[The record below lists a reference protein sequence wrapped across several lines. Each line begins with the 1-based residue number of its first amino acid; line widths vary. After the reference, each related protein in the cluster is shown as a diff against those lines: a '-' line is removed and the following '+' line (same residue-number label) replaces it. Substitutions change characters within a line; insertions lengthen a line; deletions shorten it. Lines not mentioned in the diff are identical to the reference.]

1 MTNNVT
7 PPAKKAWKK
16 VNGLVIVNKPEGLTS
31 NAVLQKVRRFYSAEK
46 AGHTGALDPF
56 ATGLLPICLGEATK
70 ISGLLLD
77 ADKGYIATLKLGQ
90 ATDSGDKDGEMAL
103 TAAVPPLTHAQIAE
117 VLSTFLGES
126 TQIPPMYSALKFEGK
141 PLYYYARQGIEIE
154 RPARKI
160 TLSLLELVEF
170 DGVDTLIFKVHCT
183 KGTYVRTLGEDIAQA
198 LGTVGHLI
206 ALHRV
211 LTGALTA
218 DQMIDMDALAQQ
230 VALDET
236 FGLLPLDLPLAHL
249 DSVYLTAEQ
258 TSLIQHGGMLD
269 LPKPATETVK
279 FYDADQVFIGVGEW
293 SDSKQLLKAKRL
305 FNL

>member
-1 MTNNVT
+1 MTDKLEK
-7 PPAKKAWKK
+7 PAKKTWKK

-56 ATGLLPICLGEATK
+56 ATGLLPICFGEATK

-90 ATDSGDKDGEMAL
+90 ATDSGDKDGEPAL
-103 TAAVPPLTHAQIAE
+103 TAEVPVLTSAQIASTLE
-117 VLSTFLGES
+117 TFLGDS
-126 TQIPPMYSALKFEGK
+126 TQVPPMYSALKYQGK
-141 PLYYYARQGIEIE
+141 PLYSYARQGIEIE
-154 RPARKI
+154 RPARHI
-160 TLSLLELVEF
+160 HLSYLKLLEF
-170 DGVDTLIFKVHCT
+170 NGSDTLKFEVNCS

-211 LTGALTA
+211 LTGCLTA
-218 DQMIDMDALAQQ
+218 DLMMDMDELATK
-230 VALDET
+230 VALDESY
-236 FGLLPLDLPLAHL
+236 GLLPLDLPLGHL
-249 DSVYLTAEQ
+249 ESLNLSQEQ
-258 TSLIQHGGMLD
+258 TDFIQHGGMLA
-269 LPKPATETVK
+269 LPKPATELVK
-279 FYDADQVFIGVGEW
+279 FYNPEGVFFGVGEW
-293 SDSKQLLKAKRL
+293 SDTKQMVKAKRL